1 LTIGKQVNIPIV
13 NLVPGASMGIRVEG
27 VGDIAVRNDLSER
40 EFTSV
45 KAGGELNLAAQRVQ

>member
-1 LTIGKQVNIPIV
+1 M
-13 NLVPGASMGIRVEG
+13 SIRVEG

-40 EFTSV
+40 EVASV